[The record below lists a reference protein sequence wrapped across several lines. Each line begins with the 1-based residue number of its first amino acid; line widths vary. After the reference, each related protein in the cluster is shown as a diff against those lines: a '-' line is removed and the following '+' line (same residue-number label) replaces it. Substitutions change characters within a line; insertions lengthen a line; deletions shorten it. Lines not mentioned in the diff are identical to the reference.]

1 MTELNSHLAA
11 LRPKLIVAPVA
22 SPAAAPSVPPCA
34 AVAVPKSNYP
44 SGLAKSQSA
53 DKELAGKVDIL
64 WLGRY

>member
-11 LRPKLIVAPVA
+11 LRPELIVAPVA
-22 SPAAAPSVPPCA
+22 SPSATPIVPPCLA
-34 AVAVPKSNYP
+34 IAVPESNYP